1 MKQQNEPT
9 STDFVR
15 FLSPLFI
22 SSGCQT
28 VNRQDVYRRQEL
40 YEQVWSQPVA
50 KIAPSYGISVALAK
64 ICRKLK
70 VPLPGRG
77 YWLNALTGTRL
88 RPRLLEMGTSGGLN
102 LRCDRYRYEW
112 PGGTWGNPLSP
123 VRLESVF
130 IDGAPFLTPVIRIID
145 RAGCDPSPVDITS
158 DSGRLTLLSYT
169 WADQVDRIRRLAAAI

>member
-40 YEQVWSQPVA
+40 YEQLWSQPVA

-77 YWLNALTGTRL
+77 YWAKRTHGHSVKASTSSDGHERGTQFALRSISLRIAWRHTG
-88 RPRLLEMGTSGGLN
+88 E
-102 LRCDRYRYEW
+102 Y
-112 PGGTWGNPLSP
+112 
-123 VRLESVF
+123 F
-130 IDGAPFLTPVIRIID
+130 
-145 RAGCDPSPVDITS
+145 
-158 DSGRLTLLSYT
+158 
-169 WADQVDRIRRLAAAI
+169 

>member
-40 YEQVWSQPVA
+40 YERVWSQPVA

-77 YWLNALTGTRL
+77 YWAKRTHGHSVKAS
-88 RPRLLEMGTSGGLN
+88 TS
-102 LRCDRYRYEW
+102 
-112 PGGTWGNPLSP
+112 
-123 VRLESVF
+123 
-130 IDGAPFLTPVIRIID
+130 
-145 RAGCDPSPVDITS
+145 
-158 DSGRLTLLSYT
+158 
-169 WADQVDRIRRLAAAI
+169 